1 MWGKLAD
8 RFGRRPTLLA
18 GSLMM
23 VFILL
28 MFGFSFSFAWAVF
41 TLFLGGLLT
50 GTLGIAKTY
59 LYEVCPAK
67 MHALAFAVVSVASGL
82 AYVVGP
88 TVGGFLS
95 CPAARFSSLDTP
107 VFRRFPYL
115 LPCIASMLVALVG
128 LLVGFFFLEETRQQG
143 RKAGQIT
150 AVDEINL
157 RVLGSD
163 FRGEGTGE
171 KLQDNAA
178 ASENYGTMTNFEN
191 QEDVA
196 ADDTNGRRD
205 LQGKFQDVGSTLA
218 GYQRMEEGAESE
230 TDSWPLSRLVW
241 DRRVMLSSLLYGLLA
256 FVAIAVSQ
264 LLPLLLVSGYDHG
277 GFGMDSR
284 QISIVVSVLGAVVMA
299 DQVLIVPWLT
309 RRFKYTTLYK
319 YGLLVFAFGV
329 LMIPLMAMMTG
340 PSVVLPPLPAN
351 TTLTSTTV
359 LPSSQPPSPSAQ
371 TTPSVPSQAV
381 TVPTSSSTSPPQAPV
396 TQQTKPVTP
405 KTETPMN
412 PSTPSSKLQ
421 TQSTTSPQPQV
432 PATPSPQVT
441 TTPSP
446 QSQVPATPS
455 PQPQIPATRSPQITT
470 TPSPQIT
477 TTPSPQPQ
485 ISATPSPQPQVPGTP
500 SLKPQVPN
508 PEPQAPTQH
517 ENRYLSKI
525 YDIRIETL
533 KTGKYLSRL

>member
-1 MWGKLAD
+1 MADGKASRWTHFPFKQVAVVGGLLFSEDFGGSVIYPILPFLTHDFYSYLKSNQLGYHAGFLTSGHYLGAFLGSLMWGKLAD

-128 LLVGFFFLEETRQQG
+128 LLGDQT
-143 RKAGQIT
+143 AGP
-150 AVDEINL
+150 
-157 RVLGSD
+157 VLGSD
-163 FRGEGTGE
+163 FRREGTGE

-299 DQVLIVPWLT
+299 DQV
-309 RRFKYTTLYK
+309 
-319 YGLLVFAFGV
+319 G
-329 LMIPLMAMMTG
+329 
-340 PSVVLPPLPAN
+340 
-351 TTLTSTTV
+351 
-359 LPSSQPPSPSAQ
+359 Q
-371 TTPSVPSQAV
+371 
-381 TVPTSSSTSPPQAPV
+381 
-396 TQQTKPVTP
+396 
-405 KTETPMN
+405 ETPDF
-412 PSTPSSKLQ
+412 
-421 TQSTTSPQPQV
+421 
-432 PATPSPQVT
+432 VT
-441 TTPSP
+441 KACKKFINMVFYKCNTF
-446 QSQVPATPS
+446 
-455 PQPQIPATRSPQITT
+455 
-470 TPSPQIT
+470 
-477 TTPSPQPQ
+477 
-485 ISATPSPQPQVPGTP
+485 
-500 SLKPQVPN
+500 
-508 PEPQAPTQH
+508 
-517 ENRYLSKI
+517 
-525 YDIRIETL
+525 
-533 KTGKYLSRL
+533 